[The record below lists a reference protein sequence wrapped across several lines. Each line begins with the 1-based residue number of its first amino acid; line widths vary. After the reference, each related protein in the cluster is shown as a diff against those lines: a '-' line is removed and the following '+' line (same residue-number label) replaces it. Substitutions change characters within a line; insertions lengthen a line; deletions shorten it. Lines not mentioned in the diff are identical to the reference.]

1 MGIDGSDVV
10 EIGNP
15 MTESADTVR
24 NSIIPNLLSTEA
36 ASAHAAYPHRVFE
49 IGKVA
54 RLDPAENLGSRTHN
68 TLGFLVSDRE
78 AGFNDVDAHAL
89 ALLYYLAVEA
99 QLAPVEDPRFISGR
113 AAEIRVKGR
122 RVGIMGE
129 LHPQCLE
136 NWGIQMPCAAA
147 ELSLDLLEGE

>member
-1 MGIDGSDVV
+1 
-10 EIGNP
+10 
-15 MTESADTVR
+15 VR
-24 NSIIPNLLSTEA
+24 NSIIPSLLSTEA

-49 IGKVA
+49 IGKVV
-54 RLDPAENLGSRTHN
+54 RKDPAEREGSRTHD
-68 TLGFLVSDRE
+68 TLGFLIADRE
-78 AGFNDVDAHAL
+78 AGFSEVDAHVL
-89 ALLYYLAVEA
+89 ALLYYLAVEPS
-99 QLAPVEDPRFISGR
+99 LAPVEDPRFIPGR

-147 ELSLDLLEGE
+147 EISLDLLRGE